1 MAGAAHLVPSKTG
14 DLRSVHYERSLY
26 VVYDKANA
34 DVTLIFSQ
42 NTERSSL
49 ICDLLEFWFAKSALS
64 EILP

>member
-42 NTERSSL
+42 NTERS
-49 ICDLLEFWFAKSALS
+49 IA
-64 EILP
+64 